1 MLKKQSDIEMIGE
14 AKDGEEFI
22 KIKTVYKGDN
32 FYCKDTTV
40 KLAKLLAYSN
50 FMPIR
55 QKNKPIFSEKEIA
68 IIRLI
73 CKEYSSQE
81 IAEQLN
87 HSIRTI
93 DSYRKNILKKMNVK
107 NATGIVIYAIKHKI

>member
-14 AKDGEEFI
+14 SKDGEELI

-73 CKEYSSQE
+73 CKEYSSQGNCG
-81 IAEQLN
+81 AAKSQ
-87 HSIRTI
+87 H
-93 DSYRKNILKKMNVK
+93 KNN
-107 NATGIVIYAIKHKI
+107 